1 MYVTFLYH
9 KKTLGFKVKASGN
22 VFNIYPGPGPGLVVT
37 LSLKYFSRLIFRKA
51 MIRQNFE

>member
-37 LSLKYFSRLIFRKA
+37 LSLKIFVFFA
-51 MIRQNFE
+51 FDF